1 MRQEAD
7 QYLACEKG
15 RVVELPVELRKFI
28 GYALAGPFMGWVEV
42 NDPMNVIELEAKS
55 LGDLW

>member
-1 MRQEAD
+1 M
-7 QYLACEKG
+7 
-15 RVVELPVELRKFI
+15 VELPVELRKFI